1 MGGWQWIVLQV
12 DVVAIFGTSKS
23 GWIFLINSNHGI
35 ALSILTRF

>member
-1 MGGWQWIVLQV
+1 MGGWQRIVL